1 MYARLAKLHEV
12 HLVFSNLSESF
23 RSELAE
29 ASISIEEAQR
39 KLEDCVKSGMAL
51 SLLRGDELLALLGYE
66 IDDGIAYTS
75 MPSTPAFFRP
85 DTVRFGKRI
94 MAELQTAAW
103 EYPGH
108 VVQLFFRRE
117 SPAVVRVDGV
127 PADPGGG
134 IAAYVS
140 AQPARHRTAL
150 MSRSFI
156 QWVCAGGVV

>member
-94 MAELQTAAW
+94 MAELQTRLGNIPVMSCSYSFDGKVRRW
-103 EYPGH
+103 FELMGF
-108 VVQLFFRRE
+108 QLIPEEGLPRMFLL
-117 SPAVVRVDGV
+117 SPQGTGR
-127 PADPGGG
+127 P
-134 IAAYVS
+134 
-140 AQPARHRTAL
+140 
-150 MSRSFI
+150 
-156 QWVCAGGVV
+156 